1 MIKKYSCSSNL
12 FASHDLET
20 LLKHVS
26 DIGCNYVDL
35 WFSPPFCKH
44 VDPLNDS
51 PEELKK
57 LISSYGLD
65 ISALTIYL
73 TTHKEKM
80 KSLEFAAE
88 LEIPYIVMEP
98 SPLDNFYEKMSYEKM
113 SNIDVKG
120 RTLGEPGIDFNG
132 FLELLNTYVK
142 RGEELGVKIALEVP
156 HVYTLTE
163 TIEEVETVL
172 EEISSD
178 HLLLTIAPPHIL
190 ARGGKIEDAIKCLGE
205 KTAIYYLWDV
215 KEGYKYP
222 DDNRA
227 FGTGKQQIPGHGM
240 LNLESIIDQLK
251 SKGFT
256 GFWDVKCHG
265 TEGWADAEQISSLVK
280 EGMKSI
286 FPKL

>member
-1 MIKKYSCSSNL
+1 MSKKYSCSSNL

-26 DIGCNYVDL
+26 EIGCNYVDL

-44 VDPLNDS
+44 VDPFNDN
-51 PEELKK
+51 PVELKK
-57 LISSYGLD
+57 IVSSYNLN
-65 ISALTIYL
+65 ISALTIYF
-73 TTHKEKM
+73 TTYEEKM

-88 LEIPYIVMEP
+88 MEIPYIVLEP
-98 SPLDNFYEKMSYEKM
+98 SPLDNFYEKM

-120 RTLGEPGIDFNG
+120 RTLGEPGIDFDG
-132 FLELLNTYVK
+132 FVELLNTYVQ
-142 RGEELGVKIALEVP
+142 RGKELGVKIALEVP

-163 TIEEVETVL
+163 TIEEVEAVL
-172 EEISSD
+172 KEISSD
-178 HLLLTIAPPHIL
+178 YLLLTMAPPHII
-190 ARGGKIEDAIKCLGE
+190 ARGGNIENAISRLGE

-222 DDNRA
+222 DDDRA

-240 LNLESIIDQLK
+240 LNLVSIIDQLK

-256 GFWDVKCHG
+256 GFWDIKCHG
-265 TEGWADAEQISSLVK
+265 TEGWANAEQISSLVK
-280 EGMKSI
+280 EGMKLI
-286 FPKL
+286 IPKL